1 MRFLIYE
8 INHQTDSIIVSG
20 VTVVGTLKGIW
31 DAREFPVIDTAYHVE
46 LIIDNL
52 TELSADQSALS
63 GPMVSAKNGDV
74 VTFHGICEDVDE
86 DVCFVRFDVDWL
98 EMIDIS
104 KLASSKIKG
113 DCISF
118 SADCHDI
125 TIYPYTL

>member
-8 INHQTDSIIVSG
+8 INHQTDSIVVSG
-20 VTVVGTLKGIW
+20 VTAIGTLKGIW
-31 DAREFPVIDTAYHVE
+31 EAKEPPVIDTVYYVE
-46 LIIDNL
+46 LTIDNL
-52 TELSADQSALS
+52 TELNTDQCALS

-74 VTFHGICEDVDE
+74 VTFYGVCEDVDE
-86 DVCFVRFDVDWL
+86 DVCFVRFDTDWL

-104 KLASSKIKG
+104 KLTFSKIKG